1 MLIYCTRCVMPNT
14 NPDLSF
20 DEEGV
25 CNACAMS
32 CIALPSRCVDPGIG
46 AADAASAVL
55 AHRTGT
61 LIHTQSQ
68 ESETVLRRAARRIGL
83 PVTPP
88 RMRPDPR
95 SALTSETR
103 FSRL

>member
-14 NPDLSF
+14 KPDLSF

-61 LIHTQSQ
+61 LIHTQSLRN
-68 ESETVLRRAARRIGL
+68 LRRFCGARRVGSDCRSRR
-83 PVTPP
+83 PVCVP
-88 RMRPDPR
+88 
-95 SALTSETR
+95 TR
-103 FSRL
+103 VRR